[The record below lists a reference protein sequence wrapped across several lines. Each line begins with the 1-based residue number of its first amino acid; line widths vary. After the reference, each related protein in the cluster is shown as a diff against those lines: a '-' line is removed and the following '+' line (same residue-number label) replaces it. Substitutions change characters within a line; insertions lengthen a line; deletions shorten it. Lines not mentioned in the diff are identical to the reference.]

1 MPDPSVELET
11 PRLTLRP
18 LPPAAAALLPRG
30 RAAAAELIGAELDRD
45 WPQPDLLDIL
55 PRQAAPGAGAA
66 YGVWTVVE
74 RATRTV
80 VGDAGFHGPP
90 DERGVVEIGY
100 SVVPSRRRRGY
111 AGEAVASLVAWAR
124 TQPGVT
130 SVVAGTVPGN
140 EASERVLERLGFLR
154 SEVRDGENRWTSHA
168 R

>member
-45 WPQPDLLDIL
+45 WPQPDLLEIL
-55 PRQAAPGAGAA
+55 PRQAAPGADAA
-66 YGVWTVVE
+66 YG
-74 RATRTV
+74 
-80 VGDAGFHGPP
+80 
-90 DERGVVEIGY
+90 
-100 SVVPSRRRRGY
+100 
-111 AGEAVASLVAWAR
+111 AWAR